1 MHYFI
6 PSSFVVM
13 PHGSCVEIPH
23 LVNVYF
29 RHSNLEKVVYFRLS
43 VQPNKAERMASRRFS
58 IIGDANVRRNMTG
71 LNVASRD
78 NMKAADIIDYVG
90 ASPFEQA
97 LQLVKPDSDACIIAA
112 LTDPLLSNGDCGTVT
127 ASIDPILNSFSA
139 SIYSFCVLHPTIQVP
154 FYFHFYHSTFVSLV
168 SIFVDF
174 TSCLIFVDVLNLI

>member
-1 MHYFI
+1 
-6 PSSFVVM
+6 
-13 PHGSCVEIPH
+13 
-23 LVNVYF
+23 
-29 RHSNLEKVVYFRLS
+29 
-43 VQPNKAERMASRRFS
+43 MASRKFS

-154 FYFHFYHSTFVSLV
+154 FYFHFCHSTFV
-168 SIFVDF
+168 FNDYF
-174 TSCLIFVDVLNLI
+174 